1 MALHPK
7 AARRAS
13 DTFWKTDT
21 DMKKKLILS
30 AAGALLLL
38 PVIAGLGSIK
48 GLQIAALIAAGR
60 DQQAP
65 PESVTTASAVAAEW
79 PDSLNAVGTV
89 RAVRGVTVSGELAG
103 VVRAI
108 HFESGAEVAAGDLL
122 LEMDTAAEEAQLR
135 SAQATAELARLNRS
149 RASDLSERQT
159 IARSEADAAEA
170 EFKRAEA
177 QVDSIR
183 TTIEKKLIR
192 APFDGRLGIRQVDV
206 GQFINPGDPIVSLQA
221 IDSVYLDFSLPQQA
235 LPRLATG
242 MEVRVTSDGFE
253 DGDFVGA
260 LTAIE
265 PEVNSAT
272 RNVRLRAT
280 FANPHGRLLPGM
292 FAQVAVVLPVGEQVL
307 TIPATSVLYAPYGD
321 SVFVVEEIAGENG
334 APSKLAVQQR
344 FVRLGRSRGDFV
356 SVLSGIQAG
365 ETVVTTGVFK
375 LRNGS
380 VVAVNNELS
389 PEFQLNPQPS
399 NS

>member
-7 AARRAS
+7 AARRAN

-135 SAQATAELARLNRS
+135 SAQATAELARLNRT

-159 IARSEADAAEA
+159 IARSEVDAAEA

>member
-7 AARRAS
+7 AARRAN
-13 DTFWKTDT
+13 DTFGKTDT

-135 SAQATAELARLNRS
+135 SAQATAELARLNRT

-183 TTIEKKLIR
+183 TTIEKKRIR
-192 APFDGRLGIRQVDV
+192 APFSGRLGIRQVDV

>member
-135 SAQATAELARLNRS
+135 SAQATAELARLNRT

-159 IARSEADAAEA
+159 IARSEVDAAEA